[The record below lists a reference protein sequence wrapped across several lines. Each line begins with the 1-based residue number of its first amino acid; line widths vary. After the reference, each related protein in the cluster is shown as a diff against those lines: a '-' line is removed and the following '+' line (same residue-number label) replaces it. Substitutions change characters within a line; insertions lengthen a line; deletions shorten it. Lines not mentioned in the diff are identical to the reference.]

1 MSLDNWSGRQDSNLR
16 PPHPQCDA
24 LPGCATSRPPAGA
37 LRLLEARLYGGA
49 LLKARAVWLKGKGG
63 LGALTL
69 LHGGAGDNRP
79 RLFHGAAKDAALSY
93 NSRGDYRM
101 NSVMILAAAGGA
113 SGSAFFV
120 QIFPLLLIFVVFYLF
135 LIRPQQ
141 KRAKEH
147 EAKIA
152 AVQKNDDVIT
162 GGGLMGKV
170 TKVADDHVEVEIA
183 PNVRVK
189 AVKATLTNVQSRG
202 TKAAND

>member
-1 MSLDNWSGRQDSNLR
+1 MQ
-16 PPHPQCDA
+16 
-24 LPGCATSRPPAGA
+24 GA
-37 LRLLEARLYGGA
+37 
-49 LLKARAVWLKGKGG
+49 

-69 LHGGAGDNRP
+69 LVWSADDNRARLFNGTAKIAVPPHNNRREYRMDSLMFLAAAAGTGGAG
-79 RLFHGAAKDAALSY
+79 S
-93 NSRGDYRM
+93 
-101 NSVMILAAAGGA
+101 
-113 SGSAFFV
+113 SAFLV
-120 QIFPLLLIFVVFYLF
+120 QIFPLLLIFIVFYLF

-152 AVQKNDDVIT
+152 AVQKNDEVVT

-183 PNVRVK
+183 PNVRVR
-189 AVKATLTNVQSRG
+189 AVKSTLVNVTPRG

>member
-1 MSLDNWSGRQDSNLR
+1 
-16 PPHPQCDA
+16 
-24 LPGCATSRPPAGA
+24 
-37 LRLLEARLYGGA
+37 
-49 LLKARAVWLKGKGG
+49 
-63 LGALTL
+63 
-69 LHGGAGDNRP
+69 
-79 RLFHGAAKDAALSY
+79 
-93 NSRGDYRM
+93 M
-101 NSVMILAAAGGA
+101 NSLIFLAAAGA

-120 QIFPLLLIFVVFYLF
+120 QVFPLLLIFVVFYLF

-147 EAKIA
+147 QAKID
-152 AVQKNDDVIT
+152 AVQKNDEVVT

-170 TKVADDHVEVEIA
+170 TRVADDYVEVEIA

>member
-1 MSLDNWSGRQDSNLR
+1 MNSLIVL
-16 PPHPQCDA
+16 A
-24 LPGCATSRPPAGA
+24 AGA
-37 LRLLEARLYGGA
+37 SGG
-49 LLKARAVWLKGKGG
+49 
-63 LGALTL
+63 
-69 LHGGAGDNRP
+69 
-79 RLFHGAAKDAALSY
+79 
-93 NSRGDYRM
+93 
-101 NSVMILAAAGGA
+101 GGA
-113 SGSAFFV
+113 SAMFV

-147 EAKIA
+147 EAKIN
-152 AVQKNDDVIT
+152 AVQKNDEVVT

-189 AVKATLTNVQSRG
+189 ALKSTLANVQSRG